1 MTPAA
6 SARAPATPASA
17 ASEPARPPSLS
28 ADPAKIRTTAV
39 TDHPSRIANGP
50 RLEVKLNPPGVG
62 KSRKLIAEFIPN
74 FHQGPLLNSV
84 AVTVSE
90 LLRIADHLEPKDREL
105 VRKAYDRAAVAH
117 RGQRRLS
124 GEDYVNHPL
133 EVAAILADL
142 QLDAQT
148 LAAALLHD
156 TVEDTALTADE
167 VEAEFGPEV
176 ARLVEG
182 VTKLGRIS
190 IRTDQQQHAENI
202 RKMMVAM
209 AEDLRVVLIKLADRL
224 HNMRTL
230 DPLPE
235 VKRRKISRET
245 LDIYAPLAHRLG
257 IGQLKWELEDL
268 AFRNLEHEAYDDV
281 VKRIARKR
289 HERETL
295 VSDLREIL
303 ARELDGLGIKAE
315 ITGRPKHIYSVW
327 QKMTREKKDFSE
339 IYDLSAIRVQV
350 DSVRDCYSVLGVVH
364 SLWKPVPGRF
374 KDYIAMPK
382 SNGYQSL
389 HTTVITHTGEPI
401 EIQIR
406 TLEMHRVAEF
416 GVAAHWTYKEGEK
429 DASFDQKLSWLRSL
443 LEWQNEV
450 GDAES
455 FLDTVKVDLFEDEVY
470 VFTPKGDVLNLPA
483 DSTPVDFAYRIH
495 TEVGHRCIGAKVNG
509 RMVPLD
515 YALQNGEIVE
525 ILTSKGPHGPS
536 RDWLG
541 FVKSA
546 SAKERIRKWF
556 KSQSREENVAKGR
569 DLLDKELHRMH
580 RVALAEL
587 PENKLAEIAGVHKFN
602 TVDDFLAA
610 IGYGDLSPHSVVMR
624 MAISTGGA
632 GTDLRSIPL
641 IPSVQPTPRVLVR
654 GVTGLLTKIAPCCQ
668 PVPGD
673 PIVGYTTRGRGVT
686 VHRVDCMNAINA
698 QDQARVVPVEWDV
711 GANHLYPVAIKIEA
725 FDRQGLMRDIA
736 TVIAENH
743 VNMSSLDVKVHEDK
757 TAVVSATVEIDSLAQ
772 LSRLMEKIEAVRDVH
787 TVGREAS

>member
-1 MTPAA
+1 
-6 SARAPATPASA
+6 
-17 ASEPARPPSLS
+17 
-28 ADPAKIRTTAV
+28 
-39 TDHPSRIANGP
+39 
-50 RLEVKLNPPGVG
+50 
-62 KSRKLIAEFIPN
+62 
-74 FHQGPLLNSV
+74 
-84 AVTVSE
+84 VTVSE
-90 LLRIADHLEPKDREL
+90 LLRIADHLEPQGREM
-105 VRKAYDRAAVAH
+105 VRKAYERAAKAH
-117 RGQRRLS
+117 TGQRRLS
-124 GEDYVNHPL
+124 GEDYVNHPM

-142 QLDAQT
+142 ELDAET
-148 LAAALLHD
+148 IAAALLHD
-156 TVEDTALTADE
+156 TVEDTALTAEE
-167 VEAEFGPEV
+167 VEREFGPEV

-190 IRTDQQQHAENI
+190 LRSDQQQQAENI

-230 DPLPE
+230 EPLPD

-257 IGQLKWELEDL
+257 IGQIKWELEDL
-268 AFRNLEHEAYDDV
+268 AFQYLEPEAYDDV
-281 VKRIARKR
+281 AKRILRKR
-289 HERETL
+289 HEREAL
-295 VSDLREIL
+295 VSDLRDIL
-303 ARELDGLGIKAE
+303 ARELEKVGILAD

-327 QKMTREKKDFSE
+327 QKMTRENKDFTE
-339 IYDLSAIRVQV
+339 IYDLSAIRVLV
-350 DSVRDCYSVLGVVH
+350 DSVRDCYGVLGVVH

-374 KDYIAMPK
+374 KDYVAMPK

-406 TLEMHRVAEF
+406 THEMHRVAEF
-416 GVAAHWTYKEGEK
+416 GVAAHWTYKEGGK

-443 LEWQNEV
+443 LEWQNDL

-455 FLDTVKVDLFEDEVY
+455 FLDTVKVDLFQDEVY

-483 DSTPVDFAYRIH
+483 DSSPVDFAYRIH

-515 YALQNGEIVE
+515 YELKNGEIVE

-536 RDWLG
+536 RDWLN

-556 KSQSREENVAKGR
+556 KSQRREENVAKGQ

-580 RVALAEL
+580 RVNLADL
-587 PENKLAEIAGVHKFN
+587 PEGKLIEISNLHKFN

-610 IGYGDLSPHSVVMR
+610 VGYGDVSPHSVVMR
-624 MAISTGGA
+624 MALSPDGA
-632 GTDLRSIPL
+632 GDLKAIPL
-641 IPSVQPTPRVLVR
+641 IPNVQPTPRVLVQGEK
-654 GVTGLLTKIAPCCQ
+654 GVLTKIAPCCQ

-673 PIVGYTTRGRGVT
+673 AIVGYTTRGRGVT
-686 VHRVDCMNAINA
+686 VHRADCINAVNA
-698 QDQARVVPVEWDV
+698 QDTARVVLVDWDSE
-711 GANHLYPVAIKIEA
+711 ATHLYPVAIKIEA
-725 FDRQGLMRDIA
+725 WDRQGLLRDIA
-736 TVIAENH
+736 TIVAENR
-743 VNMSSLDVKVHEDK
+743 VNMSALEVHVYDDK

-772 LSRLMEKIEAVRDVH
+772 LSRLMEKLEGVKDVN
-787 TVGREAS
+787 TVAREAS

>member
-1 MTPAA
+1 M
-6 SARAPATPASA
+6 
-17 ASEPARPPSLS
+17 
-28 ADPAKIRTTAV
+28 
-39 TDHPSRIANGP
+39 
-50 RLEVKLNPPGVG
+50 
-62 KSRKLIAEFIPN
+62 
-74 FHQGPLLNSV
+74 
-84 AVTVSE
+84 TVSE
-90 LLRIADHLEPKDREL
+90 LLRVADHLDPEGQQM
-105 VRKAYDRAAVAH
+105 VRKAYERAASAH
-117 RGQRRLS
+117 TGQRRLS

-142 QLDAQT
+142 ELDAET
-148 LAAALLHD
+148 IAAALLHD
-156 TVEDTALTADE
+156 TVEDTALTADA
-167 VEAEFGPEV
+167 VESEFGKEV
-176 ARLVEG
+176 ARLVDG
-182 VTKLGRIS
+182 VTKLGRIALRS
-190 IRTDQQQHAENI
+190 DQQQQAENI

-257 IGQLKWELEDL
+257 IGQIKWELEDL
-268 AFRNLEHEAYDDV
+268 AFRNLEPEAYDDV

-289 HERETL
+289 NDRESL

-303 ARELDGLGIKAE
+303 ARELEKVGILAE

-327 QKMTREKKDFSE
+327 QKMTRENKDFSE

-350 DSVRDCYSVLGVVH
+350 DSVRDCYGVLGVVH

-374 KDYIAMPK
+374 KDYVAMPK

-406 TLEMHRVAEF
+406 THEMHHVAEF
-416 GVAAHWTYKEGEK
+416 GVAAHWTYKEGGK

-443 LEWQNEV
+443 LEWQNDL

-455 FLDTVKVDLFEDEVY
+455 FLDTVKVDLFQDEVY
-470 VFTPKGDVLNLPA
+470 VFTPKGEVLNLPA

-515 YALQNGEIVE
+515 YELQNGEIVE

-536 RDWLG
+536 RDWLN

-556 KSQSREENVAKGR
+556 KSQRRDENVAKGR

-580 RVALAEL
+580 RINLVDLE
-587 PENKLAEIAGVHKFN
+587 EDKLMQMANLHKYAAI
-602 TVDDFLAA
+602 DDFLAA
-610 IGYGDLSPHSVVMR
+610 VGYGDVSPHSVVMR
-624 MAISTGGA
+624 MALNVDAPGGELQ
-632 GTDLRSIPL
+632 TIPL
-641 IPSVQPTPRVLVR
+641 IPNVQPTPRVLVR
-654 GVTGLLTKIAPCCQ
+654 GEKGILTKIAPCCQ

-673 PIVGYTTRGRGVT
+673 AIVGYTTRGRGVT
-686 VHRVDCMNAINA
+686 VHRVDCINAVNA
-698 QDQARVVPVEWDV
+698 QDAARVVPVDWDSE
-711 GANHLYPVAIKIEA
+711 ATHLYPVAIKIEA
-725 FDRQGLMRDIA
+725 WDRQGLLRDIA
-736 TVIAENH
+736 TIVAENR
-743 VNMSSLDVKVHEDK
+743 VNMSSLEVHVYDDK
-757 TAVVSATVEIDSLAQ
+757 TAVVSTTVEIDSLAQ
-772 LSRLMEKIEAVRDVH
+772 LSRLMEKLEGVKDVN
-787 TVGREAS
+787 TVAREAS

>member
-1 MTPAA
+1 M
-6 SARAPATPASA
+6 
-17 ASEPARPPSLS
+17 
-28 ADPAKIRTTAV
+28 
-39 TDHPSRIANGP
+39 
-50 RLEVKLNPPGVG
+50 
-62 KSRKLIAEFIPN
+62 
-74 FHQGPLLNSV
+74 
-84 AVTVSE
+84 TVSE
-90 LLRIADHLEPKDREL
+90 LLRVADHLDPKGQQV
-105 VRKAYDRAAVAH
+105 VRQAYERAASAH

-142 QLDAQT
+142 ELDAET
-148 LAAALLHD
+148 IAAALLHD
-156 TVEDTALTADE
+156 TVEDTNLTAEE
-167 VEAEFGPEV
+167 VQREFGPEV

-190 IRTDQQQHAENI
+190 LRTDQQQQAENI

-230 DPLPE
+230 QPLAE
-235 VKRRKISRET
+235 AKRRKISRET

-257 IGQLKWELEDL
+257 IGQIKWELEDL
-268 AFRNLEHEAYDDV
+268 AFRNLEPDAYEDV
-281 VKRIARKR
+281 VGRIARKR
-289 HERETL
+289 ADREAL

-303 ARELDGLGIKAE
+303 ARELEKVGIQAE

-327 QKMTREKKDFSE
+327 QKMVREGKDFSE
-339 IYDLSAIRVQV
+339 IYDLSAIRVLV
-350 DSVRDCYSVLGVVH
+350 DSVRDCYGVLGVVH
-364 SLWKPVPGRF
+364 SLWKPMPGRF
-374 KDYIAMPK
+374 KDYVAMPK

-406 TLEMHRVAEF
+406 TQEMHRVAEF
-416 GVAAHWTYKEGEK
+416 GVAAHWTYKEGGK

-455 FLDTVKVDLFEDEVY
+455 FLNTVKVDLFQDEVY
-470 VFTPKGDVLNLPA
+470 VFTPRGDVINLPA
-483 DSTPVDFAYRIH
+483 ESTPVDFAYRIH

-536 RDWLG
+536 RDWLS

-556 KSQSREENVAKGR
+556 KSQRREENVAKGR

-580 RVALAEL
+580 RLSLGDLEDD
-587 PENKLAEIAGVHKFN
+587 KLLEIANVHKFAS
-602 TVDDFLAA
+602 VDDFLAA
-610 IGYGDLSPHSVVMR
+610 IGYGDLSPHAVVMR
-624 MAISTGGA
+624 MALSLEVPGG
-632 GTDLRSIPL
+632 DLRTIPL
-641 IPSVQPTPRVLVR
+641 IPHVQPTPRVLVR
-654 GVTGLLTKIAPCCQ
+654 GEKGILTTIATCCQ

-673 PIVGYTTRGRGVT
+673 AIVGYTTRGRGVT
-686 VHRVDCMNAINA
+686 VHRVDCINAINP
-698 QDQARVVPVEWDV
+698 QDSARVVPVDWESD
-711 GANHLYPVAIKIEA
+711 ASHLYPVAIKIEA

-736 TVIAENH
+736 TVVAENR
-743 VNMSSLDVKVHEDK
+743 VNMSALEVHVYDDK

-772 LSRLMEKIEAVRDVH
+772 LSRLMEKLEGVKDVH
-787 TVGREAS
+787 TVAREAS

>member
-1 MTPAA
+1 
-6 SARAPATPASA
+6 
-17 ASEPARPPSLS
+17 
-28 ADPAKIRTTAV
+28 
-39 TDHPSRIANGP
+39 
-50 RLEVKLNPPGVG
+50 
-62 KSRKLIAEFIPN
+62 
-74 FHQGPLLNSV
+74 
-84 AVTVSE
+84 VTVSE
-90 LLRIADHLEPKDREL
+90 LLRIADHLEPQGREM
-105 VRKAYDRAAVAH
+105 VRKAYERAAKAH
-117 RGQRRLS
+117 TGQRRLS
-124 GEDYVNHPL
+124 GEDYVNHPM

-142 QLDAQT
+142 ELDAET
-148 LAAALLHD
+148 ISAALLHD

-167 VEAEFGPEV
+167 VEREFGPEV

-190 IRTDQQQHAENI
+190 LRSDQQQQAENI

-230 DPLPE
+230 EPLPD

-257 IGQLKWELEDL
+257 IGQIKWELEDL
-268 AFRNLEHEAYDDV
+268 AFQYLEPEAYDDV
-281 VKRIARKR
+281 AKRILRKR
-289 HERETL
+289 HEREAL
-295 VSDLREIL
+295 VSDLRDIL
-303 ARELDGLGIKAE
+303 ARELEKVGILAD

-327 QKMTREKKDFSE
+327 QKMTRENKDFTE
-339 IYDLSAIRVQV
+339 IYDLSAIRVLV
-350 DSVRDCYSVLGVVH
+350 DSVRDCYGVLGVVH

-374 KDYIAMPK
+374 KDYVAMPK

-406 TLEMHRVAEF
+406 THEMHRVAEF
-416 GVAAHWTYKEGEK
+416 GVAAHWTYKEGGK

-443 LEWQNEV
+443 LEWQNDL

-455 FLDTVKVDLFEDEVY
+455 FLDTVKVDLFQDEVY

-483 DSTPVDFAYRIH
+483 DSSPVDFAYRIH

-515 YALQNGEIVE
+515 YELKNGEIVE

-536 RDWLG
+536 RDWLN

-556 KSQSREENVAKGR
+556 KSQRREENVAKGQ

-580 RVALAEL
+580 RINLADL
-587 PENKLAEIAGVHKFN
+587 PEGKLVEISNLHKFN

-610 IGYGDLSPHSVVMR
+610 VGYGDVSPHAVVMR
-624 MAISTGGA
+624 MALSTDGA
-632 GTDLRSIPL
+632 GDLKAIPL
-641 IPSVQPTPRVLVR
+641 IPNVQPTPRVLVQGEK
-654 GVTGLLTKIAPCCQ
+654 GVLTKIAPCCQ

-673 PIVGYTTRGRGVT
+673 AIVGYTTRGRGVT
-686 VHRVDCMNAINA
+686 VHRADCINAVNA
-698 QDQARVVPVEWDV
+698 QDTARVVPVDWDSE
-711 GANHLYPVAIKIEA
+711 ATHLYPVAIKIEA
-725 FDRQGLMRDIA
+725 WDRQGLLRDIA
-736 TVIAENH
+736 TIVAENR
-743 VNMSSLDVKVHEDK
+743 VNMSALEVHVYDDK

-772 LSRLMEKIEAVRDVH
+772 LSRLMEKLEGVKDVN
-787 TVGREAS
+787 TVAREAS

>member
-1 MTPAA
+1 M
-6 SARAPATPASA
+6 
-17 ASEPARPPSLS
+17 
-28 ADPAKIRTTAV
+28 
-39 TDHPSRIANGP
+39 
-50 RLEVKLNPPGVG
+50 
-62 KSRKLIAEFIPN
+62 
-74 FHQGPLLNSV
+74 
-84 AVTVSE
+84 TVSE
-90 LLRIADHLEPKDREL
+90 LLRIADHLDRTDQEI
-105 VRKAYDRAAVAH
+105 VRRAYERALSAH
-117 RGQRRLS
+117 AGQRRLS
-124 GEDYVNHPL
+124 GEEYVNHPM

-142 QLDAQT
+142 ELDAET

-156 TVEDTALTADE
+156 TVEDTPLTAE
-167 VEAEFGPEV
+167 AVEQEFGPEV
-176 ARLVEG
+176 ARLVDG

-190 IRTDQQQHAENI
+190 LRSDQQQQAENI

-257 IGQLKWELEDL
+257 IGQIKWELEDL
-268 AFRNLEHEAYDDV
+268 AFRNLEPDAYDDV
-281 VKRIARKR
+281 AKRIARKR
-289 HERETL
+289 HEREAL

-303 ARELDGLGIKAE
+303 ASELEKVGIRAD

-327 QKMTREKKDFSE
+327 QKMTRDHKDITE
-339 IYDLSAIRVQV
+339 IYDLSAMRVLV
-350 DSVRDCYSVLGVVH
+350 ESVRDCYGVLGVVH

-374 KDYIAMPK
+374 KDYVAMPK

-406 TLEMHRVAEF
+406 TEEMHRVAEF

-429 DASFDQKLSWLRSL
+429 DASFDKKLSWLRSL
-443 LEWQNEV
+443 LEWQTEV

-455 FLDTVKVDLFEDEVY
+455 FVDTVKIDLFQDEVY

-483 DSTPVDFAYRIH
+483 GSTPVDFAYRIH
-495 TEVGHRCIGAKVNG
+495 TEVGHRCVGAKVNG

-515 YALQNGEIVE
+515 YDLKNGEIVE
-525 ILTSKGPHGPS
+525 ILTAKAPHGPS
-536 RDWLG
+536 RDWLN

-556 KSQSREENVAKGR
+556 KSQRREENVAKGR
-569 DLLDKELHRMH
+569 DLLEKELHRMH
-580 RVALAEL
+580 RVSVAEL
-587 PENKLAEIAGVHKFN
+587 PENKLVEMSGAHKYA

-610 IGYGDLSPHSVVMR
+610 IGYGDLSPHAVVMK
-624 MAISTGGA
+624 MALITDGA
-632 GTDLRSIPL
+632 AGDLRAIPL
-641 IPSVQPTPRVLVR
+641 IPNVQTLPRVLVR
-654 GVTGLLTKIAPCCQ
+654 GEKGLLTKIAPCCQ

-673 PIVGYTTRGRGVT
+673 AIVGYTTRGRGVT
-686 VHRVDCMNAINA
+686 VHRADCINAVNA
-698 QDQARVVPVEWDV
+698 QDRERVVPVDWEIEAD
-711 GANHLYPVAIKIEA
+711 HLYPVAIKIEA
-725 FDRQGLMRDIA
+725 FDRQGLLRDIA
-736 TVIAENH
+736 TVVAENR
-743 VNMSSLDVKVHEDK
+743 VNMSALEVHVYDDK

-772 LSRLMEKIEAVRDVH
+772 LSRLMEKIEGVKDVH

>member
-1 MTPAA
+1 
-6 SARAPATPASA
+6 
-17 ASEPARPPSLS
+17 L
-28 ADPAKIRTTAV
+28 
-39 TDHPSRIANGP
+39 
-50 RLEVKLNPPGVG
+50 
-62 KSRKLIAEFIPN
+62 
-74 FHQGPLLNSV
+74 
-84 AVTVSE
+84 TVSE
-90 LLRIADHLEPKDREL
+90 LLRIADHLEPDAREM
-105 VRKAYDRAAVAH
+105 VKRAYERAASAH
-117 RGQRRLS
+117 TGQRRLS
-124 GEDYVNHPL
+124 GEDYVNHPM

-142 QLDAQT
+142 QLDGET
-148 LAAALLHD
+148 IAAALLHD
-156 TVEDTALTADE
+156 TVEDTALTAEE
-167 VEAEFGPEV
+167 VEREFGSEV

-190 IRTDQQQHAENI
+190 LRSDQQQQAENI

-230 DPLPE
+230 EPLPD

-257 IGQLKWELEDL
+257 IGQVKWELEDL
-268 AFRNLEHEAYDDV
+268 AFRYLEPEAYDDV
-281 VKRIARKR
+281 AKRIFRKR
-289 HERETL
+289 NEREAL

-303 ARELDGLGIKAE
+303 ARELETVGISAE

-327 QKMTREKKDFSE
+327 QKMTRENKDFTE
-339 IYDLSAIRVQV
+339 IYDLSAIRVHV
-350 DSVRDCYSVLGVVH
+350 ESVRDCYGVLGVVH

-374 KDYIAMPK
+374 KDYVAMPK

-406 TLEMHRVAEF
+406 TQEMHRMAEF
-416 GVAAHWTYKEGEK
+416 GVAAHWTYKEGGK

-455 FLDTVKVDLFEDEVY
+455 FLDTVKVDLFQDEVY
-470 VFTPKGDVLNLPA
+470 VFTPKGEVLNLPA

-495 TEVGHRCIGAKVNG
+495 TEVGHRCIGAKANG

-515 YALQNGEIVE
+515 YPLKNGEIVE
-525 ILTSKGPHGPS
+525 ILTSKAPHGPS
-536 RDWLG
+536 RDWLN

-556 KSQSREENVAKGR
+556 KSQRREENVGKGR

-580 RVALAEL
+580 RINLADLPDAKLLEISALHHYGA
-587 PENKLAEIAGVHKFN
+587 I
-602 TVDDFLAA
+602 DDFLAA
-610 IGYGDLSPHSVVMR
+610 IGYGDLSPHAVVMR
-624 MAISTGGA
+624 MALSTGAADG
-632 GTDLRSIPL
+632 DLRSIPL
-641 IPSVQPTPRVLVR
+641 IPNVQPTPRVLVR
-654 GVTGLLTKIAPCCQ
+654 GEKGILTKIAPCCQ

-673 PIVGYTTRGRGVT
+673 AIVGYTTRGRGVT
-686 VHRVDCMNAINA
+686 VHRADCINAVNA
-698 QDQARVVPVEWDV
+698 QDRARVVPVDWD
-711 GANHLYPVAIKIEA
+711 AEATHLYPVDIKIEA
-725 FDRQGLMRDIA
+725 WDRQGLLRDIA
-736 TVIAENH
+736 TVVAENR
-743 VNMSSLDVKVHEDK
+743 VNMSALEVHVYDDK

-772 LSRLMEKIEAVRDVH
+772 LSRVMEKLEGVKDVH
-787 TVGREAS
+787 TVAREAS

>member
-1 MTPAA
+1 M
-6 SARAPATPASA
+6 
-17 ASEPARPPSLS
+17 
-28 ADPAKIRTTAV
+28 
-39 TDHPSRIANGP
+39 
-50 RLEVKLNPPGVG
+50 
-62 KSRKLIAEFIPN
+62 
-74 FHQGPLLNSV
+74 
-84 AVTVSE
+84 
-90 LLRIADHLEPKDREL
+90 
-105 VRKAYDRAAVAH
+105 VRKAYERAASAH
-117 RGQRRLS
+117 TGQRRLS

-142 QLDAQT
+142 ELDAET
-148 LAAALLHD
+148 IAAALLHD
-156 TVEDTALTADE
+156 TVEDTALTADA
-167 VEAEFGPEV
+167 VESEFGKEV
-176 ARLVEG
+176 ARLVDG
-182 VTKLGRIS
+182 VTKLGRIALRS
-190 IRTDQQQHAENI
+190 DQQQQAENI

-257 IGQLKWELEDL
+257 IGQIKWELEDL
-268 AFRNLEHEAYDDV
+268 AFRNLEPEAYDDV

-289 HERETL
+289 NDRESL

-303 ARELDGLGIKAE
+303 ARELENVGILAE

-327 QKMTREKKDFSE
+327 QKMTRENKDFSE

-350 DSVRDCYSVLGVVH
+350 DSVRDCYGVLGVVH

-374 KDYIAMPK
+374 KDYVAMPK

-406 TLEMHRVAEF
+406 THEMHHVAEF
-416 GVAAHWTYKEGEK
+416 GVAAHWTYKEGGK

-443 LEWQNEV
+443 LEWQNDL

-455 FLDTVKVDLFEDEVY
+455 FLDTVKVDLFQDEVY
-470 VFTPKGDVLNLPA
+470 VFTPKGEVLNLPA

-515 YALQNGEIVE
+515 YELQNGEIVE

-536 RDWLG
+536 RDWLN

-556 KSQSREENVAKGR
+556 KSQRRDENVAKGR

-580 RVALAEL
+580 RINLVDLE
-587 PENKLAEIAGVHKFN
+587 ENKLMQMANLHKYAAI
-602 TVDDFLAA
+602 DDFLAA
-610 IGYGDLSPHSVVMR
+610 VGYGDVSPHSVVMR
-624 MAISTGGA
+624 MALNVDAPGGELQ
-632 GTDLRSIPL
+632 TIPL
-641 IPSVQPTPRVLVR
+641 IPNVQPTPRVLVR
-654 GVTGLLTKIAPCCQ
+654 GEKGILTKIAPCCQ

-673 PIVGYTTRGRGVT
+673 AIVGYTTRGRGVT
-686 VHRVDCMNAINA
+686 VHRVDCINAVNA
-698 QDQARVVPVEWDV
+698 QDAARVVPVDWDSE
-711 GANHLYPVAIKIEA
+711 ATHLYPVAIKIEA
-725 FDRQGLMRDIA
+725 WDRQGLLRDIA
-736 TVIAENH
+736 TIVAENR
-743 VNMSSLDVKVHEDK
+743 VNMSSLEVHVYDDK
-757 TAVVSATVEIDSLAQ
+757 TAVVSTTVEIDSLAQ
-772 LSRLMEKIEAVRDVH
+772 LSRLMEKLEGVKDVN
-787 TVGREAS
+787 TVAREAS